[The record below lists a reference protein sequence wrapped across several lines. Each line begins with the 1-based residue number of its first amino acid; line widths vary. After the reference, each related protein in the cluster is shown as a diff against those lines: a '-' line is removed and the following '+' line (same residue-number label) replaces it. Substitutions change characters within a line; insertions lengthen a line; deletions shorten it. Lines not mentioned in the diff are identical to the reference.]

1 MKKNEYDGMQPKINL
16 INKYIDFNIN
26 DTAFCFNE
34 EIEEP
39 SPEENQE
46 AINKYGLKL
55 PKFEKVNENGSSY
68 FRNLNEQKYSKI
80 LNFSK

>member
-1 MKKNEYDGMQPKINL
+1 MQPKINL
-16 INKYIDFNIN
+16 ITKHIDFNIN

-39 SPEENQE
+39 SLEENQE

-55 PKFEKVNENGSSY
+55 PRFEKVNENGSSY
-68 FRNLNEQKYSKI
+68 FRNLNKQKYSKI